1 MPFNVIH
8 DLPSSP
14 VGRIVDLAVF
24 LNDLL
29 QLLFTI
35 QLEIDHL
42 HDRHQVEV
50 VLHHR
55 VFALVALQEDRLA
68 LREGSEDIGVEQ
80 FVEYHSGKEKQ
91 RSRLLLGWS
100 IEKRSYVDEQRST
113 HGPYGAQGE
122 GREHLLIP
130 KWLVDFRDGG
140 PQEQG
145 GFLLPVV
152 LEHRD
157 LRPQFRIPLPLNF
170 RVAPLLTALV
180 KRNVSEHQRHVRILF
195 PERTSTSSR

>member
-1 MPFNVIH
+1 MQIALPTWSWLQLLHECLMPFNVIH

-29 QLLFTI
+29 QLLFTL

-50 VLHHR
+50 VLHHS

-68 LREGSEDIGVEQ
+68 LREGSEDISVEQ

-91 RSRLLLGWS
+91 RARLLLGWS

-145 GFLLPVV
+145 GFLLQSWNI
-152 LEHRD
+152 LI
-157 LRPQFRIPLPLNF
+157 F
-170 RVAPLLTALV
+170 
-180 KRNVSEHQRHVRILF
+180 VR
-195 PERTSTSSR
+195 SSAYHCRSIFV